1 MKGRRAIGDVQ
12 LSENEWARAA
22 NLRDRYWL
30 YVVYDCASAS
40 PRLLRIQDPFSKL
53 LLNVRFRVTIDQ
65 AEVFAVAEQ

>member
-1 MKGRRAIGDVQ
+1 VKGRRAIGDVQ

-65 AEVFAVAEQ
+65 AEVFAAAEG